1 LFAFNNISCVILLP
15 VSLLC
20 RSAFFRWIY
29 VTSFKLPGLSL
40 PINLKKDYNYIDA
53 LPASEITLSY
63 NRYLLSVNKNEHYG
77 NKIAHNVC
85 GKTIKAGARIGEY
98 AATSVQK
105 RVDKGLKVV
114 YIILSRTHNSN
125 HVLTLAVFV
134 NLLVDWSLYHDR

>member
-1 LFAFNNISCVILLP
+1 MFAFNIIFCVILLQ

-29 VTSFKLPGLSL
+29 ITFIRLPGLLL
-40 PINLKKDYNYIDA
+40 PISLKKDYNYIDA

-63 NRYLLSVNKNEHYG
+63 NRYLLCVNKNEHYG

-85 GKTIKAGARIGEY
+85 GKTIKAGARTGEY
-98 AATSVQK
+98 TVTSVRK

-114 YIILSRTHNSN
+114 YIILSRTKNIIHSINPGSICKP
-125 HVLTLAVFV
+125 VG
-134 NLLVDWSLYHDR
+134 